1 MLVTVTL
8 NENQLRAHLEPLVAL
23 QEVGSVLLV
32 SDRPAPPIAKL
43 RYVMPPPALVRV
55 AGRAGAKLLVCL
67 VLARR
72 ERPHWAVGLNLVPH
86 GINAM
91 LAAKV
96 AGGQSLFHMI
106 GGPREILG
114 GGWCSDNAVLGRLPR
129 PVQVLERLLFR
140 LVRACDFVAVMG
152 TRARRLLIERGMAA
166 DRVVPIPASVD
177 ESRFHPRAVDGHD
190 YDLITVSQLIPRK
203 RLDDFVG
210 AVARLRE
217 TRPGVRAAIV
227 GRGSVEAH
235 LRALSERLGV
245 ADAIDFLGFRADV
258 EELYARSRVFVLT
271 SRSEGLSISIAEAMA
286 SGLPVV
292 VTDVGE
298 VRDLVREGDN
308 GHLFGVGDVDALVRL
323 TAGLLGDP
331 ERRSSLG
338 RRAAADARA
347 VCGRERVR
355 ALYRGVLAGKPGPVV
370 PDGLFEQAVAS

>member
-1 MLVTVTL
+1 MLV
-8 NENQLRAHLEPLVAL
+8 A
-23 QEVGSVLLV
+23 
-32 SDRPAPPIAKL
+32 DRSAPEIAKL
-43 RYVMPPPALVRV
+43 RCVVPPPALVRV
-55 AGRAGAKLLVCL
+55 AGRAGAKLLICL
-67 VLARR
+67 LLARR
-72 ERPHWAVGLNLVPH
+72 ERPHWTVGLNLVPH

-91 LAAKV
+91 LAAKM
-96 AGGQSLFHMI
+96 AGGRSLFHMI
-106 GGPREILG
+106 GGPGEILG

-129 PVQVLERLLFR
+129 PVPALERLLVR
-140 LVRACDFVAVMG
+140 LMRACDVVAVMG
-152 TRARRLLIERGMAA
+152 TGARRLLIDRGMAP

-177 ESRFHPRAVDGHD
+177 ERRFHPRAAEGRD

-203 RLDDFVG
+203 RLDDFVR

-217 TRPGVRAAIV
+217 TRPRVRAAIV
-227 GRGSVEAH
+227 GRGPVEAD
-235 LRALSERLGV
+235 LRALSERLGL

-271 SRSEGLSISIAEAMA
+271 SRLEGLSIAIAEAMA

-323 TAGLLGDP
+323 AAGLLDDP

-347 VCGRERVR
+347 VCGRERVC
-355 ALYRGVLAGKPGPVV
+355 ALFRGVLEAGRP
-370 PDGLFEQAVAS
+370 